1 MCLTSC
7 KHSKWFSSRCC
18 CCLACGLVALLRVR
32 GGDARHRPSTV
43 RRAALRWLPRRR
55 LRGVLSTV
63 RCHVRLSQRP
73 PARYIQRPEAQPR
86 LPVPTHRYWV
96 TTCNESARRGFD
108 NGLQRAVPKATS
120 ANFGPERAPRLRL
133 RRGGGGGDLDRLRD
147 LLRVRIGPSRCC
159 HFLPAKRKVTDSYN
173 FPPPQK
179 KNGKLKDRKYIH
191 AVPVSVNG
199 TIYQFFYHFF
209 LLNLPNPHIGGS
221 ICRLRRKFC
230 GSTVYRFYPT

>member
-86 LPVPTHRYWV
+86 LPVPTHRYRV
-96 TTCNESARRGFD
+96 TTCNKSARRGFD
-108 NGLQRAVPKATS
+108 NGLHGRRAKSHFGQLRPRARPAAEASARGWGRRPRPTPRLAARPHRAVA
-120 ANFGPERAPRLRL
+120 
-133 RRGGGGGDLDRLRD
+133 
-147 LLRVRIGPSRCC
+147 LLKLFAG
-159 HFLPAKRKVTDSYN
+159 
-173 FPPPQK
+173 QK
-179 KNGKLKDRKYIH
+179 KSD
-191 AVPVSVNG
+191 
-199 TIYQFFYHFF
+199 
-209 LLNLPNPHIGGS
+209 
-221 ICRLRRKFC
+221 
-230 GSTVYRFYPT
+230 

>member
-7 KHSKWFSSRCC
+7 KHSNGSRRDVVAASLVGLSLCSVFAGAMRDTGRARSSAPHCAGSLDGVFEACC
-18 CCLACGLVALLRVR
+18 
-32 GGDARHRPSTV
+32 RPFDH
-43 RRAALRWLPRRR
+43 
-55 LRGVLSTV
+55 

-133 RRGGGGGDLDRLRD
+133 RRGGGGGDLDRFRD
-147 LLRVRIGPSRCC
+147 LLRVRIGPSRC
-159 HFLPAKRKVTDSYN
+159 
-173 FPPPQK
+173 
-179 KNGKLKDRKYIH
+179 
-191 AVPVSVNG
+191 
-199 TIYQFFYHFF
+199 
-209 LLNLPNPHIGGS
+209 
-221 ICRLRRKFC
+221 
-230 GSTVYRFYPT
+230 

>member
-43 RRAALRWLPRRR
+43 QRAALRWLPRRR

-120 ANFGPERAPRLRL
+120 ANFGPERAPRPRL
-133 RRGGGGGDLDRLRD
+133 RRGGGGGNLDRLRD
-147 LLRVRIGPSRCC
+147 LLRVRIGPVPLLKL
-159 HFLPAKRKVTDSYN
+159 FAGQRKVTDS
-173 FPPPQK
+173 
-179 KNGKLKDRKYIH
+179 
-191 AVPVSVNG
+191 
-199 TIYQFFYHFF
+199 
-209 LLNLPNPHIGGS
+209 
-221 ICRLRRKFC
+221 
-230 GSTVYRFYPT
+230 